1 MIKLILINVLLFVLC
16 IVVFIFMAAG
26 IGYALGS
33 GKHIVVTALIYI
45 SVVAIHL
52 LINYR
57 LLKKWQLDSP
67 GNGMIS
73 MIMIACLYM
82 IYLIYLLSN

>member
-1 MIKLILINVLLFVLC
+1 MIKLIVVNVLLFVLC

-26 IGYALGS
+26 IGYALGP
-33 GKHIVVTALIYI
+33 GKHVVVTALVYL
-45 SVVAIHL
+45 VLVATHL

-67 GNGMIS
+67 ASGLGS
-73 MIMIACLYM
+73 MILIACCYI